1 MASDRDLHW
10 FTSVSFDGLK
20 YRLGSDFYPMIF
32 GTFLF
37 VNQIIS
43 TVKLMHLASFVRLK
57 FEPIYS
63 LCLDQHQTPVVQK

>member
-1 MASDRDLHW
+1 MFKATSVNIYQMPHVASDRDLHW

-37 VNQIIS
+37 VN
-43 TVKLMHLASFVRLK
+43 
-57 FEPIYS
+57 
-63 LCLDQHQTPVVQK
+63 